1 MSQIK
6 FNKEELLNRVIQQLE
21 VDLQGLIVA
30 AQANLDAA
38 TNEESK
44 PENEYDTRA
53 LEAGYIAGAQSQRA
67 REIEESLLVLKKL
80 KVRDFKSTDKI
91 DVTALVSLQSEKE
104 KSWVFLLPRGAGQ
117 TLVQQGIKIKVITG
131 QSPLGEALLKQEVGE
146 FISVIT
152 AKTSM
157 DYEIL
162 EIY

>member
-1 MSQIK
+1 MSANK
-6 FNKEELLNRVIQQLE
+6 FQKEELLKIIIQQLE
-21 VDLQGLIVA
+21 EDLQGLIIA

-80 KVRDFKSTDKI
+80 KLKSFTPSDKI
-91 DVTALVSLQSEKE
+91 DVTALVCLQTDKE
-104 KSWVFLLPRGAGQ
+104 TSWVFLLPRGAGQ
-117 TLVQQGIKIKVITG
+117 SINIQGHKIKVITG

-146 FISVIT
+146 TISVIT
-152 AKTSM
+152 AKNSM

-162 EIY
+162 EII